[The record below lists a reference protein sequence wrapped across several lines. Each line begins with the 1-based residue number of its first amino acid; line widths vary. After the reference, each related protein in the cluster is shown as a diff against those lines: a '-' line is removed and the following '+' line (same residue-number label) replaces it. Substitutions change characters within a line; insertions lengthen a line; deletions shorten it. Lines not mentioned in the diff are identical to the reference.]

1 MSDYCCPAHEENYF
15 FSSAVLGFSIVVVGG
30 WGEGRVEGT
39 GEGGGGLQ
47 LGEVGSRVEG
57 EGERLLPQRL
67 MLLIKR
73 ITSQTPAISFSQGR
87 GLELLSLT
95 QTNAAHEKIT

>member
-1 MSDYCCPAHEENYF
+1 M
-15 FSSAVLGFSIVVVGG
+15 
-30 WGEGRVEGT
+30 EGT
-39 GEGGGGLQ
+39 GGGGLQ
-47 LGEVGSRVEG
+47 AWRGRQQVEG

-73 ITSQTPAISFSQGR
+73 ITSQTPSAISFSQGR

>member
-39 GEGGGGLQ
+39 GGGGAAAWRGRQQGGGGR
-47 LGEVGSRVEG
+47 GEA
-57 EGERLLPQRL
+57 
-67 MLLIKR
+67 
-73 ITSQTPAISFSQGR
+73 ITTK
-87 GLELLSLT
+87 
-95 QTNAAHEKIT
+95 TNAANKKNYISDSGNFFFPGERAGAAITDTD